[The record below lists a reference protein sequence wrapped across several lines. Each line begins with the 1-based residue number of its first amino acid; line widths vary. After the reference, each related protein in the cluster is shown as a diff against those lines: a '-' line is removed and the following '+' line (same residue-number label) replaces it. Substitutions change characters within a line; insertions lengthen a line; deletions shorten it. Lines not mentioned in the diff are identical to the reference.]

1 MTQHDFECA
10 SCCGYG
16 TDDREADGQCFCCN
30 GAGWISCDRGGV
42 DCPHSVCA
50 CERAWERQQEDN
62 ASEPPVTMA
71 EQHRAAWEQKQ
82 ELRR

>member
-1 MTQHDFECA
+1 MTHDFECA

-16 TDDREADGQCFCCN
+16 TDDREPDGNCFTCQ
-30 GAGWISCDRGGV
+30 GKGWISCDRGGV
-42 DCPHSVCA
+42 DCPHNVCA

-71 EQHRAAWEQKQ
+71 EQYQRAAEEK
-82 ELRR
+82 RRLS